1 LERAHA
7 DSPERLVARARAA
20 GLPMTV
26 QMEALVVRYVAV
38 RFGGES
44 LDRADLKAMEQ
55 DLREI
60 RRALRARA

>member
-1 LERAHA
+1 
-7 DSPERLVARARAA
+7 
-20 GLPMTV
+20 
-26 QMEALVVRYVAV
+26 VRYVAV